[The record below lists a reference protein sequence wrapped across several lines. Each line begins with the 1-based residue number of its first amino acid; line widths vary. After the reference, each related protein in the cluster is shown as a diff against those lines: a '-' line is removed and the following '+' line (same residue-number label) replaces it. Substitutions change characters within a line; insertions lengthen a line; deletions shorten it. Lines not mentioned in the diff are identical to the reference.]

1 MKVAIILLFSQII
14 VDFDGTLAGSNERR
28 NHSSCEVTATPE
40 RNDYAHKLHLEGNG
54 INSPAPLNEHGYLFL
69 EPVSD
74 DCPGEV
80 LLVVN

>member
-1 MKVAIILLFSQII
+1 MVISALTRGTEHAGAVA
-14 VDFDGTLAGSNERR
+14 LAGSNERR

>member
-1 MKVAIILLFSQII
+1 MVISASTRGTEHADVVA
-14 VDFDGTLAGSNERR
+14 LAGSNERR

-40 RNDYAHKLHLEGNG
+40 RKDYAHKLHLKGNG

-69 EPVSD
+69 KPVSD